1 MDKKMTLKEL
11 FDRPKKYWRDDAVV
25 EDVLENIDLFTST
38 KIEQK
43 TLQAVYG
50 ISRDKA
56 SVLVLK
62 IQVEIE

>member
-1 MDKKMTLKEL
+1 MVTLKDL
-11 FDRPKKYWRDDAVV
+11 FDRPKKYWRDDAIVK
-25 EDVLENIDLFTST
+25 DVLNNIDLFTST
-38 KIEQK
+38 KVEQK

-62 IQVEIE
+62 IETELD